1 MTLKKQLLA
10 GFLAGAVLIT
20 GGIISVNA
28 SPRDDVEIQQRAHQ
42 SQMNPDFSK
51 ENVAKRL
58 SERFGVS
65 ESEVLAAFE
74 NKVHPRDID
83 HAALL
88 SKLTGKSFSE
98 ILSMHSTWRDVEKK
112 LGVTEDQMREIQM
125 QVYIESIAED
135 SYTNAETVKSLIDDG
150 YNPHDIMIAGYIAN
164 QSGNSIR
171 YVLSRRKINNHW
183 SDVAKEFGVNA
194 PARNRD
200 FPPEFADDLDD
211 DDDDDIYELHEVED

>member
-28 SPRDDVEIQQRAHQ
+28 APRDDGEIQQRVHQ
-42 SQMNPDFSK
+42 ARVNPEFSQEK
-51 ENVAKRL
+51 VAKRL

-74 NKVHPRDID
+74 NRVHPRDID
-83 HAALL
+83 HAAML
-88 SKLTGKSFSE
+88 SKLSGKSFSE
-98 ILSMHSTWRDVEKK
+98 VLSMRATWRDVEEK
-112 LGVTEDQMREIQM
+112 LGVTKDQIRDMQM
-125 QVYIESIAED
+125 DLYVESLAED
-135 SYTNAETVKSLIDDG
+135 SYSDVTTVKALIKDG

-171 YVLSRRKINNHW
+171 YVLSRRQINNHW
-183 SDVAKEFGVNA
+183 SDVAKEFNVTA
-194 PARNRD
+194 PDEN
-200 FPPEFADDLDD
+200 ADDTDD
-211 DDDDDIYELHEVED
+211 EKIYEFQEVED